1 VRPVSATVALR
12 VFFQKV
18 VEQFLTVVKI
28 RALEPRQSIGKVEET
43 ALRRAREKAQGS
55 GDLES
60 FLQSHCGALRSSMRM
75 RSAPRARTGGAV
87 QPARSEGINI
97 LSNNWGRRPMWPIST
112 R

>member
-1 VRPVSATVALR
+1 MRPVSATVALR

-55 GDLES
+55 GEA
-60 FLQSHCGALRSSMRM
+60 GGKAARLRKFTLVSYFS
-75 RSAPRARTGGAV
+75 V
-87 QPARSEGINI
+87 
-97 LSNNWGRRPMWPIST
+97 
-112 R
+112 